1 MTELL
6 SLFSTTLSPYV
17 GRQRWYI
24 AFSGGLDS
32 HVLLHLAWCL
42 QQIAL
47 SRGDDFPELCA
58 IHIDHQLQVD
68 SASWS
73 EKCRQL
79 CDKYAIQIHV
89 HKIDVQGRRQGTESL
104 AREARYRVFEG
115 YLADEDLL
123 LLGHHQDD
131 QAETFLLRLLRGAGV
146 VGLAAIP
153 AVRSLGRGSLFRPLL
168 KIPRSTL
175 ETYAACHNLDWV
187 DDPSNKDSHYS
198 RNFLRHRV
206 MSALS
211 ERWPEYR
218 ESISKAAE
226 LQAETAVLLNTYL
239 DADVENCSDE
249 KGRLDLNKVAKL
261 DPVRRQAVLRHF
273 VFLRLGIRL
282 DRTQSREVASQFL
295 DAAQDS
301 QAVFRLRGG
310 GVLRAFRRRLYCD
323 KHGDLRHVSSDLVW
337 DWDGESDLHV
347 DGLGILSVTGNGDF
361 LPRGKLTVR
370 FRQGG
375 ERCRLS
381 GHKHSKSLKK
391 LLQECDIPPWERDCL
406 PLIYCDDEIAAVANI
421 AICDGFQANQ
431 NEKGLQLH
439 WEFQALT

>member
-6 SLFSTTLSPYV
+6 SLFSTMLSPYV

-58 IHIDHQLQVD
+58 IHIDHQLQTD

-89 HKIDVQGRRQGTESL
+89 HKVDVQGRRQGTESL

-131 QAETFLLRLLRGAGV
+131 QVETFLLRLLRGAGV
-146 VGLAAIP
+146 VGLAAMP
-153 AVRSLGRGSLFRPLL
+153 VARPLGRGSLFRPLL
-168 KIPRSTL
+168 NMPRSAL
-175 ETYAACHNLDWV
+175 ESYAVSNQLDWV
-187 DDPSNKDSHYS
+187 DDPSNTDTHYR
-198 RNFLRHRV
+198 RNFLRHR
-206 MSALS
+206 MMPLLG
-211 ERWPEYR
+211 ELWPEYR
-218 ESISKAAE
+218 QSISKAAE
-226 LQAETAVLLNTYL
+226 LQSETADLLNSYL
-239 DADVENCSDE
+239 DADIENYSDDL
-249 KGRLDLNKVAKL
+249 GTLDLEGVGKL
-261 DPVRRQAVLRHF
+261 SRVRQQAVLRHF

-282 DRTQSREVASQFL
+282 DRTLSREVASQFL

-310 GVLRAFRRRLYCD
+310 GVLRAFRRRLYCN
-323 KHGDLRHVSSDLVW
+323 KHGDLRHVSSDLVR

-347 DGLGILSVTGNGDF
+347 DGLGMLSVMGNGDF

-391 LLQECDIPPWERDCL
+391 FLQEWGIPPWERDCL
-406 PLIYCDDEIAAVANI
+406 PLIYCDDEIAAVADI
-421 AICDGFQANQ
+421 AICEGFQANQ
-431 NEKGLQLH
+431 NEKGLQLR
-439 WEFQALT
+439 WQLQALT